1 MATEPQWS
9 GPLCPV
15 MCPHSKLEPLP
26 EGVAQHFVVQ
36 SLPMKWKQHSSLL
49 KHYPHF
55 PEQTSSSTTRRSR
68 GTFKGPSVSVR
79 SAPRWLI
86 QRLSAKVEASQRLGS
101 LRTLGRH
108 FYWAEYLHFSLP
120 SSWVSAAQSAEGNC
134 PNESANSP
142 DPGQM
147 GSLQTGTVPN
157 IGNGKQLWDYM
168 TLISAIKTLLSLGG
182 LVLNIFK
189 QYPVI

>member
-1 MATEPQWS
+1 M
-9 GPLCPV
+9 
-15 MCPHSKLEPLP
+15 
-26 EGVAQHFVVQ
+26 
-36 SLPMKWKQHSSLL
+36 
-49 KHYPHF
+49 
-55 PEQTSSSTTRRSR
+55 
-68 GTFKGPSVSVR
+68 
-79 SAPRWLI
+79 
-86 QRLSAKVEASQRLGS
+86 
-101 LRTLGRH
+101 
-108 FYWAEYLHFSLP
+108 
-120 SSWVSAAQSAEGNC
+120 SAAQSAEGNC

-168 TLISAIKTLLSLGG
+168 TLISVIKTLLSLGG